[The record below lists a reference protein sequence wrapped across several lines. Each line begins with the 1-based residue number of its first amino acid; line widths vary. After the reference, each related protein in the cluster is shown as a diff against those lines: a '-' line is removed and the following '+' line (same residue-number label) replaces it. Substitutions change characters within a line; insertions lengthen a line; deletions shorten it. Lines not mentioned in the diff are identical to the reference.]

1 MELTEKE
8 FERLVK
14 TEMKY
19 ELLQNGG
26 EMFAYDTNDW
36 IGDWIIDSTRT
47 VLGLKIKINEKTYPK
62 LFNMV
67 KKQWPH
73 AYKKL
78 YKWGQEMITHTPST
92 WQDFVTIY
100 NTLAADAIVEG
111 ADSDCWY
118 DIYLGKLKQDDLEY
132 LHDIYEETNL
142 IKFHPGVYEE

>member
-1 MELTEKE
+1 
-8 FERLVK
+8 
-14 TEMKY
+14 
-19 ELLQNGG
+19 
-26 EMFAYDTNDW
+26 MFAYDTW
-36 IGDWIIDSTRT
+36 TPIGDWIINATKA
-47 VLGLKIKINEKTYPK
+47 VFGLKTELNGKTYPS
-62 LFNMV
+62 LFHMV
-67 KKQWPH
+67 KKQYPR

-78 YKWGQEMITHTPST
+78 HQWGYEMFTHTPST

-142 IKFHPGVYEE
+142 IKFHPGINGYEE

>member
-1 MELTEKE
+1 MKLTQKE

-19 ELLQNGG
+19 RLLQNGG
-26 EMFAYDTNDW
+26 EMFAYDT
-36 IGDWIIDSTRT
+36 GDWIKDWIIYSTET
-47 VLGLKIKINEKTYPK
+47 VLGLKDKSYAKI
-62 LFNMV
+62 FNMV
-67 KKQWPH
+67 KKQYPR

-78 YKWGQEMITHTPST
+78 YNWGQEMITHTPST
-92 WQDFVTIY
+92 WEDFVTIY
-100 NTLAADAIVEG
+100 NTLASDATVEG

-132 LHDIYEETNL
+132 LHDIYEETDL